1 MDHKVNRQGQETEGG
16 LKEMQSHTS
25 ISCEMTQPFIISKII
40 LVLLSG
46 KQIIGGQGKK
56 QDLVRNLYEG
66 SLMER

>member
-1 MDHKVNRQGQETEGG
+1 MLDDT
-16 LKEMQSHTS
+16 T
-25 ISCEMTQPFIISKII
+25 FYISKII

-66 SLMER
+66 DLMKR